1 MSPDWKPQVVVS
13 GMCEQGKTVLWCK
26 VAPGDFQLH
35 FNTLQQT
42 VNKLYIPRLFYQK
55 HTMSTQR
62 SGYKIYFYPKFDFVG
77 LNSEAN
83 KQIFS
88 YIVCR
93 YLVV

>member
-1 MSPDWKPQVVVS
+1 MSPDWKPQVVVY
-13 GMCEQGKTVLWCK
+13 GMCEQEKLCCGAK

-42 VNKLYIPRLFYQK
+42 VNKLYIPRLSYQK
-55 HTMSTQR
+55 HIMSTQR
-62 SGYKIYFYPKFDFVG
+62 SGYKINFYPKFDFVG

-83 KQIFS
+83 KHIFS